1 MRIYQRALTSLLLAA
16 AVSASVQAET
26 FVRWDRERVPSPESL
41 GLSTLVVPAANA
53 AAIRNALA
61 HGYRLYLEVD
71 ASAVAGFIPPRA
83 GVAGVVVKGAVS
95 PARLRQVRQ
104 RLQPRGIRVLAL
116 EERAKWPHIRANW
129 VTKNNEVLQVTGR
142 SAQPWIENNAA
153 LLRILRATASAPAP
167 VLIYAWTPITVSE
180 RDEGPGI
187 DDYLVA
193 IAEAGSF
200 GGDLVLPLHERFQ
213 TDLLLGKPQARAE
226 WNQIRRYLD
235 FYSWNLASAYEPI
248 ANIGVV
254 TADPMQWFEVMNLL
268 LRHNLPFQ
276 RIAPAALPLRA
287 PHPFRLLIVLD
298 PPDAARLAFL
308 EAFARQGGTV
318 VLPGP
323 PPDSRRDT
331 AGLPRRSAEREG
343 GLKTDERVSYRFGEG
358 RVVEV
363 MKGIADPNAF
373 ALEMRQIL
381 GPDHRVIDIWN
392 GITVLTA
399 PHQELRGNTVLVTAL
414 NYAHDPLPVQLR
426 VAGTFSLVQYES
438 PEEPAALL
446 PYQHRNGYT
455 EFVVPA
461 LHIGGRVF
469 LTRLP

>member
-1 MRIYQRALTSLLLAA
+1 MPLYQRALTSLLLVA
-16 AVSASVQAET
+16 AVSASAQAET
-26 FVRWDRERVPSPESL
+26 LVRWDRERIPSPESL
-41 GLSTLVVPAANA
+41 GLATLVVPAANA
-53 AAIRNALA
+53 AAVRNALA

-71 ASAVAGFIPPRA
+71 ASALIGFIPPRA

-104 RLQPRGIRVLAL
+104 RLQLRGIRVIAL
-116 EERAKWPHIRANW
+116 EERAKWPHIRTNW
-129 VTKNNEVLQVTGR
+129 VTKNGEVLQVTGR

-167 VLIYAWTPITVSE
+167 VLTYAWEPNTISE
-180 RDEGPGI
+180 RDEGPSL

-200 GGDLVLPLHERFQ
+200 GGDLVLSLHERFQ
-213 TDLLLGKPQARAE
+213 KDLLLGKPQARAE
-226 WNQIRRYLD
+226 WNQIRRYMD
-235 FYSWNLASAYEPI
+235 FYSWNLSSAYEPI

-254 TADPMQWFEVMNLL
+254 TADPIQWFEVMNLL

-287 PHPFRLLIVLD
+287 AHPFKLLIVLD
-298 PPDAARLAFL
+298 PPDTARLEFL
-308 EAFARQGGTV
+308 EEFARQGGTV

-323 PPDSRRDT
+323 SPESR
-331 AGLPRRSAEREG
+331 ALPRRRAQREAG
-343 GLKTDERVSYRFGEG
+343 VKTDERVSYRFGEG

-363 MKGIADPNAF
+363 MKGISDPDTF
-373 ALEMRQIL
+373 ALEMRQML

-399 PHQELRGNTVLVTAL
+399 PHQELHGSTVLVTAL

-426 VAGTFSLVQYES
+426 VPGTFSLVQYES

-446 PYQHRNGYT
+446 PHQHRNGYT

-469 LTRLP
+469 LTRLD